1 MDNMPPYTGV
11 IEKGGLTNDSR
22 PTASGRGDAGSI
34 IHVLVDGREVGT
46 AVVKAN
52 GTWSFALPQSLSDGE
67 YRLTARASNDAG
79 WSVPSTSYG
88 IVVDTTPPS
97 RPTIE
102 AATEGTQP
110 TLSGRAEAYSTVT
123 VYDGTKVLGTA
134 TTGIDGAWTFK
145 LPSGLSNGTHSLT
158 VTAMDPA
165 GNTSVVSAGFDVTI
179 GPVAPPMPTTQ
190 AILDEMGRDS
200 GSFNFD
206 RLTNDGTAGRLLSGH
221 LTAALATG
229 EKVQVSTDGGKTW
242 VDAVMK
248 SDGTWVA
255 VDSNAH
261 TGSWTVKTRVANDDG
276 ATGPQKAYDVTLD
289 AAAPGTP
296 GSAVRSGNVIDVSLF
311 GTGCVAG
318 DMLNVMIGDHRIAYT
333 LTAAEVAAGRVRA
346 TIPASIA
353 VTLDEH
359 ASYGVALVDISG
371 NVSDYRVT
379 RYVEVVGSGGGSS
392 AGIDYKVVD
401 FNDQKPRDF
410 NGSAPI
416 DFGIFTA
423 VLGKP
428 VPVNGKVAEQGIRT
442 GGGGGFGLGG
452 TKIVPEAGETGLLV
466 NMGRV
471 PKFHLNNGAKAHALT
486 LDMGLSYPAGV
497 VLMKAYFYDA
507 AGAVIHGHELHVTD
521 YITPAGEIHKY
532 QIVLPDDML
541 FSSFSIASYHS
552 TEIAG
557 GGTDSMWLDNI
568 GFAGGD
574 FSTIGPAVMVDFN
587 DQKPR
592 DFDGSA
598 PIDFGIFTAVLGKP
612 VPVNGK
618 VAEQGIRTGGG
629 GGFGLGGTKIVPEAG
644 ETGLL
649 VNMGRVPKFH
659 LNNGAKAHALTL
671 DMGLSY
677 PAGVVLMKAYFYDA
691 AGAVIHGHEL
701 HVTDYITPAGE
712 IHKYQ
717 IVLPD
722 DMLFSSF
729 SIASYH
735 STEIAGGGTDS
746 MWLDNIGF
754 AGGSFASS
762 SWEPVTEVLPPADI
776 QHVLDASDAA
786 YYGSSHGTE
795 FQLDHVSYFSGTH
808 TGLHGGVG
816 IDTLKLTGANELLDV
831 SKLIH
836 VGGSNKL
843 SSIEIIDITGTGDNV
858 LKLSMRDVLELGHEN
873 LFRTDGHTQMM
884 VKGNAGDRVE
894 LSGMSGLDDGH
905 WANQGMVAVDGM
917 AYVVYENTALNVEL
931 LVQSAVSTQ
940 LV

>member
-568 GFAGGD
+568 GFAGG
-574 FSTIGPAVMVDFN
+574 
-587 DQKPR
+587 
-592 DFDGSA
+592 
-598 PIDFGIFTAVLGKP
+598 
-612 VPVNGK
+612 
-618 VAEQGIRTGGG
+618 
-629 GGFGLGGTKIVPEAG
+629 
-644 ETGLL
+644 
-649 VNMGRVPKFH
+649 
-659 LNNGAKAHALTL
+659 
-671 DMGLSY
+671 
-677 PAGVVLMKAYFYDA
+677 
-691 AGAVIHGHEL
+691 
-701 HVTDYITPAGE
+701 
-712 IHKYQ
+712 
-717 IVLPD
+717 
-722 DMLFSSF
+722 
-729 SIASYH
+729 
-735 STEIAGGGTDS
+735 
-746 MWLDNIGF
+746 
-754 AGGSFASS
+754 SFASS